1 MDTVSVL
8 LVLMDTVES
17 MKEFIYSD
25 ISGRLA
31 HLIRTE
37 VLKPG
42 ERLPSVRM
50 LCQEH
55 GISMNTAKRVFLE
68 LEAQSLIESKPQS
81 GYFVSRPAFRRLPLP
96 AVSKP
101 SAASK
106 HKEPVDLI
114 DRVYGNMGNDKL
126 TLFSVG
132 AAVGS
137 LLPQARLSKE
147 IVLATRELKGAGA
160 NYENPQGNEKLR
172 RMVAARALT
181 WGGKLQHDELVTT
194 SGGLN
199 AIAYCLM
206 ALGKPGD
213 TVAIESPCYP
223 GILQLALSL
232 GLKVLEL
239 PTHPETGIL
248 MEALKKA
255 LPKIDICLLV
265 SNFNTPLG
273 SCMPDENKEEVVQLL
288 SRHGIPLIEDD
299 VYGDLYFG
307 TQRPTCCKA
316 FDTEGNVLLCSSLSK
331 TLAPGYRV
339 GWVAPGKYIDKIM
352 KQKLVH
358 TIASSSITQEA
369 AANFLKSARY
379 DNHLR
384 HLRSTLQ
391 HNYRQYVDAIAEFFP
406 EGTRTSRPQGGLALW
421 VEFDKRIDTVELYE
435 LAMKQRI
442 SIAPGRMFTLQDQF
456 NNCMRLCYGLPWT
469 DDLQLKLKK
478 LGNLAKMIAG

>member
-1 MDTVSVL
+1 
-8 LVLMDTVES
+8 
-17 MKEFIYSD
+17 MKAFIYSE
-25 ISGRLA
+25 ITGKLA
-31 HLIRTE
+31 NLIRTE

-55 GISMNTAKRVFLE
+55 GISMNTAKRVFME
-68 LEAQSLIESKPQS
+68 LEAQALIESRPQS
-81 GYFVSRPAFRRLPLP
+81 GYFVRRTTFRRLPLP

-101 SAASK
+101 AAVPK
-106 HKEPVDLI
+106 HNEPADLI

-132 AAVGS
+132 APVGS

-147 IVLATRELKGAGA
+147 IVHATRALKGAGA

-181 WGGKLQHDELVTT
+181 WGGSLRHDELVTT

-255 LPKIDICLLV
+255 LPKIDLCLLV

-273 SCMPDENKEEVVQLL
+273 SCMPDENKKEAVRLL
-288 SRHGIPLIEDD
+288 GSNGIPLIEDD

-307 TQRPTCCKA
+307 PQRPRCCKT
-316 FDTEGNVLLCSSLSK
+316 FDTDENVLLCSSLSK

-339 GWVAPGKYIDKIM
+339 GWVAPGRYKDKIL

-358 TIASSSITQEA
+358 TIAGPSIPQEA
-369 AANFLKSARY
+369 AANFLMSARY

-384 HLRSTLQ
+384 QLRSTLQ
-391 HNYRQYVDAIAEFFP
+391 YNYAKYAEAIASHFP

-421 VEFDKRIDTVELYE
+421 VEFDKNIDTAELYE
-435 LAMKQRI
+435 LAIKQKI

-456 NNCMRLCYGLPWT
+456 NHCMRLCYGLPWT
-469 DDLQLKLKK
+469 DDLHLKLKK
-478 LGNLAKMIAG
+478 LGSLAKMIAG